1 MKTLHNIIIIGAGPI
16 GLYFASKCEDQGLD
30 YLILEGS
37 DSIGGQLTRLYP
49 EKQIVDIPGIES
61 IKSADYIE
69 FLKGKINLNKV
80 VLDARVTSIKTG
92 DEIEISTG
100 KTIYFCK
107 KLIIATGLGASVP
120 RPLGVEHEN
129 ECDNII
135 YSVKSFDH
143 LKNKK
148 VAIFGGGDSALD
160 WAKEISAISDDVHL
174 IHRRLE
180 FRGNPET
187 IKDCKNLKVH
197 LPYIPEYITYKDG
210 KATSVT
216 IKKVDTEE
224 LLTIDVDY
232 IFVNYGN
239 IASLSSFPFKM
250 ENAFL
255 VVDENNKVQEN
266 VFAIGDVCQYQNKT
280 RRIAPG
286 LKEADKVFE
295 LIND

>member
-1 MKTLHNIIIIGAGPI
+1 MENFSNIIIIGAGPI
-16 GLYFASKCEDQGLD
+16 GLYFASKCEEKHLD

-69 FLKGKINLNKV
+69 FLKTKINLNKV
-80 VLDARVTSIKTG
+80 LLNTRVSEVKTS
-92 DEIEISTG
+92 DQIEISAG
-100 KTIYFCK
+100 KTAYFCK

-135 YSVKSFDH
+135 YSVKSFDY

-160 WAKEISAISDDVHL
+160 WAKEISAISDNVHL

-180 FRGNPET
+180 FRGNPDT
-187 IKDCKNLKVH
+187 IKNCKNLNVH
-197 LPYIPEYITYKDG
+197 LPYVPVSIDYKDG
-210 KATSVT
+210 KATSVM
-216 IKKVDTEE
+216 IKKVDTED
-224 LLTIDVDY
+224 LLKIDVDY
-232 IFVNYGN
+232 IFVNFGN
-239 IASLSSFPFKM
+239 IASLTSFPFKM

-255 VVDENNKVQEN
+255 VVDENNKVEQN

-286 LKEADKVFE
+286 LREADKVFDQV
-295 LIND
+295 IC

>member
-1 MKTLHNIIIIGAGPI
+1 MQNYHDIIIIGAGPV
-16 GLYFASKCEDQGLD
+16 GLYFASKCQKLKLD
-30 YLILEGS
+30 NLILEGS
-37 DSIGGQLTRLYP
+37 DFIGGQLTRLYP
-49 EKQIVDIPGIES
+49 EKQIVDIPGIDS
-61 IKSADYIE
+61 IKAAEFIE
-69 FLKGKINLNKV
+69 LLKTKVDLNRI
-80 VLDARVTSIKTG
+80 VLNAHVSNIKTG
-92 DEIEISTG
+92 EFIEISSG
-100 KTIYFCK
+100 KSAYFCK
-107 KLIIATGLGASVP
+107 KLIIATGLGTTVP

-135 YSVKSFDH
+135 YSVKTFDY
-143 LKNKK
+143 LKNKR

-160 WAKEISAISDDVHL
+160 WAKEISAISDNVHL

-187 IKDCKNLKVH
+187 IKDCVNLKIH
-197 LPYIPEYITYKDG
+197 LPYVPYSITCKDG

-216 IKKVDTEE
+216 IKRVDTDE
-224 LLTIDVDY
+224 LLTIEVDY

-255 VVDENNKVQEN
+255 VVDKNNNVQQN
-266 VFAIGDVCQYQNKT
+266 IFAIGDVCQYENKT

-295 LIND
+295 LITC

>member
-16 GLYFASKCEDQGLD
+16 GLYFASKCEEQGLD

-37 DSIGGQLTRLYP
+37 DSVGGQLTRLYP

-80 VLDARVTSIKTG
+80 VLDARVTTIKTG

-100 KTIYFCK
+100 KAEYFCK

-180 FRGNPET
+180 FRGNPDT

-197 LPYIPEYITYKDG
+197 LPYVPLSITYKDG

-239 IASLSSFPFKM
+239 IASLSAFPFKM

-255 VVDENNKVQEN
+255 VVDENNKVEQN

-286 LKEADKVFE
+286 LREADKVFE

>member
-1 MKTLHNIIIIGAGPI
+1 MENFYNIIIIGAGPI
-16 GLYFASKCEDQGLD
+16 GLYFASKCEEKNLD
-30 YLILEGS
+30 YIILEGS
-37 DSIGGQLTRLYP
+37 DCIGGQLTRLYP

-61 IKSADYIE
+61 IKSADFIE
-69 FLKGKINLNKV
+69 QLKQKIDLNKV
-80 VLDARVTSIKTG
+80 VLNAQVTNVKTG
-92 DEIEISTG
+92 NQIEVSSG
-100 KTIYFCK
+100 KTIYFCE
-107 KLIIATGLGASVP
+107 KLVIATGLGASVP

-135 YSVKSFDH
+135 YAVKTFDH
-143 LKNKK
+143 LKDKK

-160 WAKEISAISDDVHL
+160 WAKEISAISDNVHL

-197 LPYIPEYITYKDG
+197 LPYVPQSIEYNDG

-216 IKKVDTEE
+216 IKKVDSEE
-224 LLTIDVDY
+224 LLTIDVDF

-239 IASLSSFPFKM
+239 IASLTSFPFKM

-255 VVDENNKVQEN
+255 VVDDNYQVDKN

-295 LIND
+295 KIIG

>member
-1 MKTLHNIIIIGAGPI
+1 MNSFHQIIIIGAGPV
-16 GLYFASKCEDQGLD
+16 GLYFASKCESLKLD

-49 EKQIVDIPGIES
+49 EKEIVDIPGIKS
-61 IKSADYIE
+61 IKAIDYIK
-69 FLKGKINLNKV
+69 LLSTKIDTSRIVFNS
-80 VLDARVTSIKTG
+80 RVTDIKKG
-92 DEIEISTG
+92 DRIEISSG
-100 KTIYFCK
+100 NSIYFCE
-107 KLIIATGLGASVP
+107 KLLIATGLGASVP

-143 LKNKK
+143 LKDKR

-160 WAKEISAISDDVHL
+160 WAKAISSISDNTHL

-197 LPYIPEYITYKDG
+197 LPYVPYSIECKNG

-216 IKKVDTEE
+216 IKKVDDDS
-224 LLTIDVDY
+224 LVTIDVDY

-239 IASLSSFPFKM
+239 IASFSSFPFKM
-250 ENAFL
+250 EGSFL
-255 VVDENNKVQEN
+255 IVDENNQIEKN
-266 VFAIGDVCQYQNKT
+266 IFAIGDVCQYENKT

-286 LKEADKVFE
+286 LHEADKAFE
-295 LIND
+295 LITC

>member
-1 MKTLHNIIIIGAGPI
+1 MKTLNDIIIIGGGPI
-16 GLYFASKCEDQGLD
+16 GLYFASKCEEKKLD
-30 YLILEGS
+30 YLLLEGS
-37 DSIGGQLTRLYP
+37 DTLGGQLTRLYP

-61 IKSADYIE
+61 IKSADYVE
-69 FLKGKINLNKV
+69 LLKRKINLDKV
-80 VLDARVTSIKTG
+80 VLNAHVTTIKNG
-92 DEIEISTG
+92 DKIEISTG
-100 KTIYFCK
+100 KTVYFCK
-107 KLIIATGLGASVP
+107 KLIIATGLGTSVP
-120 RPLGVEHEN
+120 RPLGVEHES

-143 LKNKK
+143 LKDKK

-160 WAKEISAISDDVHL
+160 WAKEISAISNNVHL

-180 FRGNPET
+180 FRGNPDT

-197 LPYIPEYITYKDG
+197 LPYVPSSITYKNG
-210 KATSVT
+210 KATSIT
-216 IKKVDTEE
+216 IKKVNTEE

-255 VVDENNKVQEN
+255 VVDENNNVEQN

-295 LIND
+295 LITC

>member
-1 MKTLHNIIIIGAGPI
+1 MENFHNIIIMGAGPI
-16 GLYFASKCEDQGLD
+16 GLYFASKCEERGLD
-30 YLILEGS
+30 YLVLEGS
-37 DSIGGQLTRLYP
+37 ETVGGQLTRLYP

-69 FLKGKINLNKV
+69 LLKTKIDMKRVELN
-80 VLDARVTSIKTG
+80 ARVSSIKNG
-92 DEIEISTG
+92 DQIELSTG
-100 KTIYFCK
+100 KTVYFCK

-129 ECDNII
+129 ECENII
-135 YSVKSFDH
+135 YSVHSFDH
-143 LKNKK
+143 LKDKR

-160 WAKEISAISDDVHL
+160 WAKEISAISDNVHL

-197 LPYIPEYITYKDG
+197 LPYVPHSITVENG

-224 LLTIDVDY
+224 LITIETDF

-250 ENAFL
+250 INAFL
-255 VVDENNKVQEN
+255 AVDDNNMVEQN
-266 VFAIGDVCQYQNKT
+266 IFAIGDVCQYENKT

-286 LKEADKVFE
+286 LKEADKVFNQ
-295 LIND
+295 IID

>member
-1 MKTLHNIIIIGAGPI
+1 MHSVHKVIIIGAGPV
-16 GLYFASKCEDQGLD
+16 GLYFASKCESLKVD

-37 DSIGGQLTRLYP
+37 DSIGGQITRLYP
-49 EKQIVDIPGIES
+49 EKEIVDIPGIAS
-61 IKSADYIE
+61 IKAADYVK
-69 FLKGKINLNKV
+69 LLSTKVDSSKILLNSKV
-80 VLDARVTSIKTG
+80 DQIKNR
-92 DEIEISTG
+92 DKIEISSG
-100 KTIYFCK
+100 KATYFCK
-107 KLIIATGLGASVP
+107 KLVIATGLGASVP

-129 ECDNII
+129 ECENII
-135 YSVKSFDH
+135 YAVKKFDH
-143 LKNKK
+143 FKDKK

-160 WAKEISAISDDVHL
+160 WAKAISSISDDTHL

-197 LPYIPEYITYKDG
+197 LPYIPYSIKCENG

-216 IKKVDTEE
+216 IKKVDDDS
-224 LLTIDVDY
+224 LITIDVDY

-239 IASLSSFPFKM
+239 IASFSSFPFKM
-250 ENAFL
+250 EGSFL
-255 VVDENNKVQEN
+255 LVDSNNQVEKN

-286 LKEADKVFE
+286 LHEADKVFE
-295 LIND
+295 LITC

>member
-1 MKTLHNIIIIGAGPI
+1 MENFHDIIIIGAGPI
-16 GLYFASKCEDQGLD
+16 GLYFASKCEEKGLD

-37 DSIGGQLTRLYP
+37 DFIGGQLTRLYP
-49 EKQIVDIPGIES
+49 EKDIVDIPGIKS
-61 IKSADYIE
+61 IKAAEYIE
-69 FLKGKINLNKV
+69 LLKRKINTNRII
-80 VLDARVTSIKTG
+80 LDARVSSIKNS

-100 KTIYFCK
+100 KIAYFCK
-107 KLIIATGLGASVP
+107 KLVIATGLGASIP
-120 RPLGVEHEN
+120 RPLGVEHES
-129 ECDNII
+129 ECKNII
-135 YSVKSFDH
+135 YSVKTFDH
-143 LKNKK
+143 LKDKK

-160 WAKEISAISDDVHL
+160 WAKAISAISNNVHL

-187 IKDCKNLKVH
+187 IKDCKNLKIH
-197 LPYIPEYITYKDG
+197 LPFVPSSITYKDG

-216 IKKVDTEE
+216 IKKVDAEE

-255 VVDENNKVQEN
+255 VVDEKNKVEHN

-286 LKEADKVFE
+286 LNEADRVFE
-295 LIND
+295 QITC

>member
-1 MKTLHNIIIIGAGPI
+1 MENYHDIIIIGAGPI
-16 GLYFASKCEDQGLD
+16 GLYFASKCEEKGLD

-69 FLKGKINLNKV
+69 LLKSKINLS
-80 VLDARVTSIKTG
+80 RVILNAHVSSIKSG
-92 DEIEISTG
+92 DKIEIFSG
-100 KTIYFCK
+100 KTGYFCK
-107 KLIIATGLGASVP
+107 KLVIATGLGTSVP

-135 YSVKSFDH
+135 YSVKTFDH
-143 LKNKK
+143 LKDKR

-160 WAKEISAISDDVHL
+160 WAKEISAISDNVHL

-187 IKDCKNLKVH
+187 ICNCKNLKVH
-197 LPYIPEYITYKDG
+197 LPYVPFSIEVTNG

-216 IKKVDTEE
+216 IKKVDEDQFVK
-224 LLTIDVDY
+224 IDVDY

-239 IASLSSFPFKM
+239 IASLTSFPFKM

-255 VVDENNKVQEN
+255 VVDKNNN
-266 VFAIGDVCQYQNKT
+266 VEQNIFAIGDVCQYENKT

-286 LKEADKVFE
+286 NKEADKVFD
-295 LIND
+295 LITC

>member
-1 MKTLHNIIIIGAGPI
+1 MENYHDIIIIGAGPI
-16 GLYFASKCEDQGLD
+16 GLYFASKCEEKGLD
-30 YLILEGS
+30 YLVLEGS
-37 DSIGGQLTRLYP
+37 ESIGGQLTRLYP

-69 FLKGKINLNKV
+69 LLKTKVNAKRIEINAQV
-80 VLDARVTSIKTG
+80 SSIKNG
-92 DEIEISTG
+92 DSIELFAG
-100 KTIYFCK
+100 KTAYFCK

-120 RPLGVEHEN
+120 RPLGVEREN
-129 ECDNII
+129 ECENII
-135 YSVKSFDH
+135 YSVHSFDH
-143 LKNKK
+143 LKNKR

-160 WAKEISAISDDVHL
+160 WAKEISAISDNVHL

-197 LPYIPEYITYKDG
+197 LPYVPFSITVENG

-216 IKKVDTEE
+216 IKKADADEFI
-224 LLTIDVDY
+224 TIETDY

-239 IASLSSFPFKM
+239 IASLTSFPFKM
-250 ENAFL
+250 INAFL
-255 VVDENNKVQEN
+255 AVDENNVVEQN
-266 VFAIGDVCQYQNKT
+266 VFAIGDVCQYENKT

-286 LKEADKVFE
+286 LREADKVFE
-295 LIND
+295 QIIC

>member
-1 MKTLHNIIIIGAGPI
+1 MENFYNIIIIGAGPI
-16 GLYFASKCEDQGLD
+16 GLYFASKCEEKNLD
-30 YLILEGS
+30 YIILEGS
-37 DSIGGQLTRLYP
+37 DTIGGQLTRLYP

-61 IKSADYIE
+61 IKSADFIE
-69 FLKGKINLNKV
+69 QLKQKVNLNKI
-80 VLDARVTSIKTG
+80 VLNTQVTTIKNG
-92 DEIEISTG
+92 DHIEISSV
-100 KTIYFCK
+100 KTTYFCK

-135 YSVKSFDH
+135 YAVKTFDH
-143 LKNKK
+143 LKDKK

-160 WAKEISAISDDVHL
+160 WAKEISAISDNVHL

-197 LPYIPEYITYKDG
+197 LPYVPQSIEYKDG
-210 KATSVT
+210 KAISVT

-239 IASLSSFPFKM
+239 IASLTSFPFKM

-255 VVDENNKVQEN
+255 VVDDNYQVDKN

-286 LKEADKVFE
+286 LKEADKVFNK
-295 LIND
+295 IIG

>member
-1 MKTLHNIIIIGAGPI
+1 MENFYNIIILGAGPI
-16 GLYFASKCEDQGLD
+16 GLYFASKCEEKNMD

-37 DSIGGQLTRLYP
+37 DEVGGQLTRLYP

-69 FLKGKINLNKV
+69 SLKEKVDLSRV
-80 VLDARVTSIKTG
+80 VLNAHVTEIKTG
-92 DEIEISTG
+92 NPIQVFVG
-100 KTIYFCK
+100 KTIYFCE

-135 YSVKSFDH
+135 YSVKTFDH
-143 LKNKK
+143 LKDKK

-160 WAKEISAISDDVHL
+160 WAKEISTISDNVHL
-174 IHRRLE
+174 IHRRTE
-180 FRGNPET
+180 FRGNPDT
-187 IKDCKNLKVH
+187 IRDCKNLNVH
-197 LPYIPEYITYKDG
+197 LPYVPVSIEYKDG
-210 KATSVT
+210 KATTVT

-224 LLTIDVDY
+224 LLTIEVDF

-239 IASLSSFPFKM
+239 IASATSFPFKM

-255 VVDENNKVQEN
+255 LVDENSKVVQN
-266 VFAIGDVCQYQNKT
+266 VYAIGDVCQYQNKT

-286 LKEADKVFE
+286 LKEADKVFNQ
-295 LIND
+295 IND

>member
-1 MKTLHNIIIIGAGPI
+1 MENFANIIILGAGPI
-16 GLYFASKCEDQGLD
+16 GLYFASKCEEKSLD

-69 FLKGKINLNKV
+69 FLKSKIDLKRV
-80 VLDARVTSIKTG
+80 VLDARVLNIKNG
-92 DEIEISTG
+92 DEIEISIG
-100 KTIYFCK
+100 KTVYFCK
-107 KLIIATGLGASVP
+107 NLIIATGLGASVP
-120 RPLGVEHEN
+120 RPLGVEREN

-160 WAKEISAISDDVHL
+160 WAKEISAISDNVHL

-180 FRGNPET
+180 FRGNPDT
-187 IKDCKNLKVH
+187 IKDCKNLHIH
-197 LPYIPEYITYKDG
+197 LPYIPVSIDVEG
-210 KATSVT
+210 NKAKSIT

-224 LLTIDVDY
+224 LMSIDVDY
-232 IFVNYGN
+232 IFVNFGN
-239 IASLSSFPFKM
+239 IASLTSFPFKM

-255 VVDENNKVQEN
+255 VVDDDNRVQHN
-266 VFAIGDVCQYQNKT
+266 IFAIGDVCQYQNKT

-286 LKEADKVFE
+286 LREADKVFNQ
-295 LIND
+295 LIC

>member
-1 MKTLHNIIIIGAGPI
+1 MENYHNIIIIGAGPI
-16 GLYFASKCEDQGLD
+16 GLYFASKCEEKGLD

-37 DSIGGQLTRLYP
+37 DSLGGQLTRLYP
-49 EKQIVDIPGIES
+49 EKQIVDIPGIET

-69 FLKGKINLNKV
+69 LLKTKINLNKV
-80 VLDARVTSIKTG
+80 ILNAHVSSIKTG
-92 DEIEISTG
+92 DKIELFAG
-100 KTIYFCK
+100 KTAYFCE
-107 KLIIATGLGASVP
+107 KLIIATGLGTSVP

-160 WAKEISAISDDVHL
+160 WAKEISAISDNVHL

-180 FRGNPET
+180 FRGNPDT

-197 LPYIPEYITYKDG
+197 LPYVPSSIEYKNG

-216 IKKVDTEE
+216 IKK
-224 LLTIDVDY
+224 IDADEFIKIEVDY

-255 VVDENNKVQEN
+255 VVDESNKVEQN
-266 VFAIGDVCQYQNKT
+266 IFAIGDVCQYENKT

-286 LKEADKVFE
+286 LREADKVFE
-295 LIND
+295 LITC